1 MCLIYLD
8 SLIWNERLLVPQ
20 GSSLDRRLV
29 FAIRGRWAL
38 EQSRPRICE
47 QSGKGQL
54 ETDCVAGHVGLELP
68 NPRERYPFEVP
79 R

>member
-8 SLIWNERLLVPQ
+8 SLIWNERILVHKVLLWIVAWCWRYAVA
-20 GSSLDRRLV
+20 GLLSKSDR
-29 FAIRGRWAL
+29 
-38 EQSRPRICE
+38 E
-47 QSGKGQL
+47 SGKGQL
-54 ETDCVAGHVGLELP
+54 ETDWLAGHVELELP